1 MFAFALLFF
10 GLSHSSP
17 IPLNVAG
24 TPNTAC
30 STGTIPSM
38 NYVKAVTCL
47 MESDVINYMRDP
59 SILSFDVFREDNW
72 NSNSFIHDTTSCVSK
87 LINY

>member
-1 MFAFALLFF
+1 MLFF
-10 GLSHSSP
+10 GLSHSIP
-17 IPLNVAG
+17 LPLNVEG
-24 TPNTAC
+24 KPNTAC
-30 STGTIPSM
+30 FTGTIPSM

-59 SILSFDVFREDNW
+59 SILSFDLFRGDNW
-72 NSNSFIHDTTSCVSK
+72 NSNSFNDDTASCVSK